1 MQKDIA
7 IEEDNITN
15 ALTLGHKEAKNS
27 LLRVL
32 IRVERFIKK
41 SKLQTTS
48 ICVNGRIGVTTFIIS
63 VTSIGY
69 IHISY
74 HISSFKRLANEFSK
88 NHKTL
93 SHFFL
98 CIF

>member
-7 IEEDNITN
+7 IEKDNITN

-32 IRVERFIKK
+32 IKVERFIKK

-48 ICVNGRIGVTTFIIS
+48 ICVNG
-63 VTSIGY
+63 
-69 IHISY
+69 
-74 HISSFKRLANEFSK
+74 NMM
-88 NHKTL
+88 
-93 SHFFL
+93 
-98 CIF
+98 